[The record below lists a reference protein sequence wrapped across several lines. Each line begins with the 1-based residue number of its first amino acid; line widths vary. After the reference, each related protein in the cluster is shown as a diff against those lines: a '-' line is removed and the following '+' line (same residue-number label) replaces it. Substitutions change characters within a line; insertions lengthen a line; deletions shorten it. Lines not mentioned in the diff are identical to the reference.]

1 MKNFPV
7 LLFLWFEMFLNN
19 NYVKR
24 TGKCICFPAF
34 AGSFHY
40 FLIFAV
46 STIALLIFTDSYLI
60 EIIFCHSLFAVWWII
75 IYLHEL
81 LVVVRFVDAVCC
93 VSIDIVIRTVVLV
106 SDHTA
111 THVHIFDHGAIF

>member
-1 MKNFPV
+1 MKNFPI
-7 LLFLWFEMFLNN
+7 LLFLWFEMFSNH
-19 NYVKR
+19 NYIKR
-24 TGKCICFPAF
+24 TDKCICFPAF

-60 EIIFCHSLFAVWWII
+60 EIIFCHSLFADWCII
-75 IYLHEL
+75 IYEQEVCD
-81 LVVVRFVDAVCC
+81 LVRIDDTVCC
-93 VSIDIVIRTVVLV
+93 VSIDIVIGTVVLV

-111 THVHIFDHGAIF
+111 THVHIFDHGAVF

>member
-1 MKNFPV
+1 MKNFSV
-7 LLFLWFEMFLNN
+7 LLFLWFEMFSNH

-60 EIIFCHSLFAVWWII
+60 EIIFCQTLVADWCIIQEQEVCDLVRIDDAVGCVGVDII
-75 IYLHEL
+75 IGT
-81 LVVVRFVDAVCC
+81 
-93 VSIDIVIRTVVLV
+93 VILV

-111 THVHIFDHGAIF
+111 AHVHIFDHGAIF